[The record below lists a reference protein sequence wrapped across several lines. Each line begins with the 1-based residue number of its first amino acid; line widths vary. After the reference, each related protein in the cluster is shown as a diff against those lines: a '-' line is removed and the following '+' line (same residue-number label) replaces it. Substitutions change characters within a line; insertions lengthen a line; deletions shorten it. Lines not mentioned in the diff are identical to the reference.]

1 LRRSVVIAAHA
12 FRADFVQDLIA
23 IGARALGV
31 TVRLQSH
38 ACALLSGGT
47 VNCWGDNR
55 DGQVMPRLALL
66 L

>member
-1 LRRSVVIAAHA
+1 VIAAHD

-23 IGARALGV
+23 IGARAMGV

-47 VNCWGDNR
+47 VNCWGRNR
-55 DGQVMPRLALL
+55 DGQVMRCFVLL